1 MFLRL
6 FLYLFRDPF
15 NGAFS
20 MDNLPDNA
28 ALIPVDRQ
36 TANSLNLVIRGDER
50 SPQRVCT
57 PIANPVDKLRFLS
70 RCNSSEVT
78 RGVDVTDMTI
88 PMVKWCVH
96 KVQMRGNVPGE
107 ILDRNRLVIES
118 FTGELYSTLSSY
130 CLDGL
135 SLIVESIGP
144 GPYDP
149 PIEVHFE
156 KTKTRH
162 GQEVLLLVVGKGD
175 K

>member
-1 MFLRL
+1 MFRWL
-6 FLYLFRDPF
+6 FLYFFRVPF

-20 MDNLPDNA
+20 MDALPDNV
-28 ALIPVDRQ
+28 ALIPVARQ
-36 TANSLNLVIRGDER
+36 IGNALDLIVRGDER
-50 SPQRVCT
+50 SPQRLCT
-57 PIANPVDKLRFLS
+57 PMDDPVAKLRFLS
-70 RCNSSEVT
+70 RCNSGDVL
-78 RGVDVTDMTI
+78 RGVDSLGVTI
-88 PMVKWCVH
+88 PMVRWCVH

-118 FTGELYSTLSSY
+118 ADGDLFSSLSSY
-130 CLDGL
+130 CIDGL

-162 GQEVLLLVVGKGD
+162 GQDVLLLVVGKGD